1 MIIFFILLGL
11 GFVGGGAVAIVDG
24 LPYMVLE
31 RGFTQVI
38 IGTVVAVAGVI
49 LLALAWV
56 LVEMRRLKGSLSN
69 AAMAMSLASMA
80 GGATAAPE
88 LAAAEPRA
96 AAAADGMGV
105 AVPGLAAAGAL
116 AAAGIAV
123 AQPAAT
129 ESPETPPE
137 APAHPDLFS
146 AELSKVFAE
155 PMPASPDDADT
166 AEARLGALP
175 TFDPFRAMGQR
186 SAPEPAVPAV
196 SAEAEPAAIVAPVPE
211 QVPEAEASADDAAVR
226 EGEAEDEAETQAQ
239 TASEP
244 GPAATEAPET
254 VELNAEMPAP
264 PPVVSDIDDPLTPD
278 APTVGLRDV
287 RDDEFDRL
295 RESLADLGLGT
306 RPLGGRIEPSF
317 EGAAAPV
324 AGRLDDLAAASSWM
338 EPALGRRANWPE
350 PPEAPGLPPERE
362 AEPADMSQPSRP
374 VLDAA
379 DRPVP
384 AWPPQTHSAPEPHL
398 DEAEAPP
405 AEPVAPEPTQ
415 PAEPEPA
422 ELPPAASDEGI
433 VGAYQ
438 VGEAHFTIYADG
450 SIQARTPDG
459 DYSFASMDELKIYL
473 ASEKTRLGG

>member
-1 MIIFFILLGL
+1 LIIFFILLGL

-56 LVEMRRLKGSLSN
+56 LVEMKRLKGSLSN

-80 GGATAAPE
+80 GGATAAPDQ
-88 LAAAEPRA
+88 ATAKPH
-96 AAAADGMGV
+96 AAADGMGV

-129 ESPETPPE
+129 ESPEQLPE

-166 AEARLGALP
+166 AQARLDALP
-175 TFDPFRAMGQR
+175 TFDPFHAMGQR
-186 SAPEPAVPAV
+186 SAPEPAVPAA
-196 SAEAEPAAIVAPVPE
+196 SAEAESAAILPPVPE
-211 QVPEAEASADDAAVR
+211 QVPEAEAPADDAAVR
-226 EGEAEDEAETQAQ
+226 EDEDAAETQAQ

-244 GPAATEAPET
+244 EPAATEVPEPAGAQ
-254 VELNAEMPAP
+254 AEMPAL
-264 PPVVSDIDDPLTPD
+264 PPVASDIDDPLTPD

-317 EGAAAPV
+317 EGAAGPV

-350 PPEAPGLPPERE
+350 PPEAPGLPPERQ
-362 AEPADMSQPSRP
+362 AEPADVSQPSWP

-384 AWPPQTHSAPEPHL
+384 AWPPQTHSAPEPRL
-398 DEAEAPP
+398 DEAEVPP
-405 AEPVAPEPTQ
+405 AEPAAPEPTQ

-422 ELPPAASDEGI
+422 EPPPAASDEGI

-459 DYSFASMDELKIYL
+459 DYSFASMEELKIYL

>member
-80 GGATAAPE
+80 GGATAAPDH
-88 LAAAEPRA
+88 ATAKPQ
-96 AAAADGMGV
+96 AAADGMGR

-116 AAAGIAV
+116 VAAGIAE
-123 AQPAAT
+123 ARPAAA
-129 ESPETPPE
+129 ESPETPSE

-155 PMPASPDDADT
+155 PMPVSPDDADT
-166 AEARLGALP
+166 AQGRLDALP
-175 TFDPFRAMGQR
+175 TLDPFRAMGER
-186 SAPEPAVPAV
+186 
-196 SAEAEPAAIVAPVPE
+196 AEAEPELPLVMTEPVPAIVLPPVPE
-211 QVPEAEASADDAAVR
+211 LAFEARGPGEAEPVPEGDDAA
-226 EGEAEDEAETQAQ
+226 ETRTQDALEPEPSA
-239 TASEP
+239 TDRPASD
-244 GPAATEAPET
+244 
-254 VELNAEMPAP
+254 VP
-264 PPVVSDIDDPLTPD
+264 PPPLASDIDDPLTPEPR
-278 APTVGLRDV
+278 AMLGDV

-306 RPLGGRIEPSF
+306 RPSGGRIEPSL
-317 EGAAAPV
+317 EGSDGPAV
-324 AGRLDDLAAASSWM
+324 VRQDEIEAASSWM
-338 EPALGRRANWPE
+338 EPALGRRVNWSE
-350 PPEAPGLPPERE
+350 PPEAPGRPPERE
-362 AEPADMSQPSRP
+362 AASAGLSEPSWP
-374 VLDAA
+374 VLDSA
-379 DRPVP
+379 DRSVP
-384 AWPPQTHSAPEPHL
+384 AWPPQTSTAPEPPL
-398 DEAEAPP
+398 DEAEASP
-405 AEPVAPEPTQ
+405 AEPTALEPTE

-422 ELPPAASDEGI
+422 EPPAASDEGI

-450 SIQARTPDG
+450 SIKARTPDG

-473 ASEKTRLGG
+473 ASEKTRLGA

>member
-56 LVEMRRLKGSLSN
+56 LVEMKRLKGSLSN

-80 GGATAAPE
+80 NGATAAPDHVT
-88 LAAAEPRA
+88 AKPP
-96 AAAADGMGV
+96 AAADGMGL

-116 AAAGIAV
+116 AASGIAV
-123 AQPAAT
+123 AQPAAP

-155 PMPASPDDADT
+155 PMPASPDDPDT
-166 AEARLGALP
+166 ARARLDALS
-175 TFDPFRAMGQR
+175 TFDPFHAMGQR

-196 SAEAEPAAIVAPVPE
+196 SAEAEPAAILPPVPE
-211 QVPEAEASADDAAVR
+211 QVPEAEAPADYAAVR
-226 EGEAEDEAETQAQ
+226 EDEDAAGKPAQ

-244 GPAATEAPET
+244 EPAATEVPEPA
-254 VELNAEMPAP
+254 EAQAEMPAP
-264 PPVVSDIDDPLTPD
+264 PPVASDIDDPLTPD

-317 EGAAAPV
+317 EGAAGPV

-362 AEPADMSQPSRP
+362 AEPADVSLPSWP

-398 DEAEAPP
+398 DEAEAAP
-405 AEPVAPEPTQ
+405 AEPAAPEPTQ

-422 ELPPAASDEGI
+422 ELLPAASDEGI

>member
-1 MIIFFILLGL
+1 
-11 GFVGGGAVAIVDG
+11 
-24 LPYMVLE
+24 
-31 RGFTQVI
+31 
-38 IGTVVAVAGVI
+38 
-49 LLALAWV
+49 
-56 LVEMRRLKGSLSN
+56 
-69 AAMAMSLASMA
+69 
-80 GGATAAPE
+80 
-88 LAAAEPRA
+88 
-96 AAAADGMGV
+96 
-105 AVPGLAAAGAL
+105 
-116 AAAGIAV
+116 
-123 AQPAAT
+123 
-129 ESPETPPE
+129 
-137 APAHPDLFS
+137 
-146 AELSKVFAE
+146 
-155 PMPASPDDADT
+155 
-166 AEARLGALP
+166 
-175 TFDPFRAMGQR
+175 
-186 SAPEPAVPAV
+186 
-196 SAEAEPAAIVAPVPE
+196 
-211 QVPEAEASADDAAVR
+211 
-226 EGEAEDEAETQAQ
+226 
-239 TASEP
+239 
-244 GPAATEAPET
+244 
-254 VELNAEMPAP
+254 
-264 PPVVSDIDDPLTPD
+264 
-278 APTVGLRDV
+278 V

-317 EGAAAPV
+317 EGAPGPV

-362 AEPADMSQPSRP
+362 AAPADVSQPSWP

-398 DEAEAPP
+398 DEAEVPP
-405 AEPVAPEPTQ
+405 AEPAAPAPTQ

>member
-56 LVEMRRLKGSLSN
+56 LVEMKRLKCSLSN

-80 GGATAAPE
+80 SGATAAPDQATAK
-88 LAAAEPRA
+88 LQ
-96 AAAADGMGV
+96 AAADGMGV

-123 AQPAAT
+123 AQPAAP

-166 AEARLGALP
+166 ARARLDALP
-175 TFDPFRAMGQR
+175 TFDPFQAMGQH

-196 SAEAEPAAIVAPVPE
+196 SAEAEPAAILPPVPE
-211 QVPEAEASADDAAVR
+211 QVPEAEAPADDAAIR
-226 EGEAEDEAETQAQ
+226 ADEDAAETQAQ

-244 GPAATEAPET
+244 EPAATEGPEPA
-254 VELNAEMPAP
+254 EAQAEMPAP
-264 PPVVSDIDDPLTPD
+264 PPVASDIDDPLTPD

-317 EGAAAPV
+317 EGAPGPV

-362 AEPADMSQPSRP
+362 AAPADVSQPSWP

-398 DEAEAPP
+398 DEAEVPP
-405 AEPVAPEPTQ
+405 AEPAAPAPTQ

-473 ASEKTRLGG
+473 ASEKTRLGS